1 MFKQTLSGNQEA
13 PLILGCNDRQV
24 QRYNVIINKAIAAII
39 HEQLLC
45 NVEIMCTCR
54 SKLLSPRNPSH
65 PWAKSRWA
73 ARPKRQTGFE
83 IALVANPSLLGH
95 FELVGSMKQVLNPL
109 HLILES
115 LWNHG
120 PSPSYC
126 ILDFFSVLSA
136 PHTSMTC
143 DKSPPRIHCCKSET
157 LFQCRTSRS
166 RSAKACI
173 GRAAA

>member
-1 MFKQTLSGNQEA
+1 MFKQNLSGNQEA
-13 PLILGCNDRQV
+13 PLILGCNNRQV
-24 QRYNVIINKAIAAII
+24 QRYNLIINKAIAAII

-54 SKLLSPRNPSH
+54 SKLLSPSNPSH

-120 PSPSYC
+120 PSPSNLGIFLC
-126 ILDFFSVLSA
+126 VVRPTHIHD
-136 PHTSMTC
+136 MRQ
-143 DKSPPRIHCCKSET
+143 KSPRNT
-157 LFQCRTSRS
+157 LLQIWDLVSMSDFKIKVCESMHW
-166 RSAKACI
+166 
-173 GRAAA
+173 